1 MAHDYYWNAS
11 QCASS
16 RVRSSKKSLRLQ
28 TNVERSL
35 NHSFAKGTWLS
46 AICSETTDVH
56 LWWRTDDRRRIRRL
70 AFFSFAIS
78 ISISVF
84 VRLVW
89 FLSVALSFSLA
100 ESSLSSVSHGVLPLS
115 YSVFNCIVNN
125 DRMSIVTRCGV
136 SLNCSLVLK
145 IIKKYYIVPFIDI
158 CIISIKPL

>member
-1 MAHDYYWNAS
+1 MCIVA
-11 QCASS
+11 
-16 RVRSSKKSLRLQ
+16 
-28 TNVERSL
+28 RSL
-35 NHSFAKGTWLS
+35 IKKVSSITNERRTFAKSFICERNMTLS

-89 FLSVALSFSLA
+89 FLSVALSFSFA

-125 DRMSIVTRCGV
+125 ACRMSIVTRCGV
-136 SLNCSLVLK
+136 SLNCSLALK
-145 IIKKYYIVPFIDI
+145 IIKKYYIVSFIDI
-158 CIISIKPL
+158 ILPYYMKNYT